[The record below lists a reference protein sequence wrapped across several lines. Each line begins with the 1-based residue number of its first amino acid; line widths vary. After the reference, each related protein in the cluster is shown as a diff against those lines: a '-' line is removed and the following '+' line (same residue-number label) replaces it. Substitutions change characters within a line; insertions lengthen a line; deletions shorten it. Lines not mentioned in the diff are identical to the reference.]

1 MTVKAQGDE
10 ATEGKRMTMK
20 AQALLVLAVI
30 LVVAVGPVAFYRH
43 REIHERNFRIVVD
56 GVLYRSGQLTPAG
69 LDRLIRERG
78 IRTVVSLRKKH
89 ERSDGWEEAFCAE
102 RGVRHVRIVPRV
114 WAADEEGDVPAE
126 QAVRE
131 FLEVMDHPAHY
142 PVLVHCFAGI
152 HRTGTMVAIFR
163 MEYQGWTLEQAL
175 AEMYHCGFEPED
187 MEHDIATYLRS
198 YTPRRPPRLAP
209 AVRFQEFPL
218 WAREP
223 LPRNK

>member
-1 MTVKAQGDE
+1 MAQ
-10 ATEGKRMTMK
+10 KRRTLL
-20 AQALLVLAVI
+20 ALGVI
-30 LVVAVGPVAFYRH
+30 LVVAGGPVAFYRY
-43 REIHERNFRIVVD
+43 REIHERNFRVVVD

-69 LDRLIRERG
+69 LERLIRERG
-78 IRTVVSLRKKH
+78 IRTVVSLRKH

-114 WAADEEGDVPAE
+114 WAADEEGDIPAE

-131 FLEVMDHPAHY
+131 FLEVMDNPAHY

-175 AEMYHCGFEPED
+175 AEMHHCGFEPED
-187 MEHDIATYLRS
+187 MEQDIAVYLRS
-198 YTPRRPPRLAP
+198 YTPRRHPRLAP
-209 AVRFQEFPL
+209 AAGHQLVPL
-218 WAREP
+218 LVREP
-223 LPRNK
+223 RQGNK

>member
-1 MTVKAQGDE
+1 
-10 ATEGKRMTMK
+10 MTMK

-30 LVVAVGPVAFYRH
+30 LIVVVGPVAFYRH
-43 REIHERNFRIVVD
+43 REIHKRNFRVVVD

-89 ERSDGWEEAFCAE
+89 PRSDDWEEAFCAE

-114 WAADEEGDVPAE
+114 WAADEDGDIPAE

-131 FLEVMDHPAHY
+131 FLEVMDNPAHY
-142 PVLVHCFAGI
+142 PVLVHCLAGI

-175 AEMYHCGFEPED
+175 AEMHHCGFEPEE
-187 MEHDIATYLRS
+187 MEQDIATYLRS
-198 YTPRRPPRLAP
+198 YTPRRRLRLAP
-209 AVRFQEFPL
+209 GAEQRS
-218 WAREP
+218 
-223 LPRNK
+223 LPFLVEGTAGESK